1 MSEYS
6 IQQQKIIDQYR
17 QNNNL
22 GYVISDDAVVS
33 IMQKEMLSTGKIY
46 PGFENL
52 VDSNYSKPL
61 SSNEQLSLF
70 GLNAGNQNLY
80 PGISIEHTGSTI
92 QATEA
97 QLYAINF
104 LKEITTQ
111 ADTNVKEREKEAGPI
126 SAIVNFFQEKFNE
139 EYSKS
144 HVKGEITKTKADL
157 ILLEAAANG
166 ESLDYGFWVDPTKQS
181 FEKTFKD
188 RRGVD
193 FSEENINNCIQK
205 AHEFAQIKT
214 IYDMINTVKESLSA
228 TTIGDV
234 KSQMNPQKSTAAI
247 IKAFQMSG
255 INSVSEINKT
265 LADIENQYKNH
276 PDIMKYG
283 GNFRLEKNNKGQY
296 VIMRT
301 TPNGRNVEA
310 TNEELKIIASEMGA
324 CLDKTFT
331 QALGGEY
338 TEDTT
343 PEEIKLLAEETFNKY
358 QKEYEDSFK
367 KAFGGKD
374 LKILSEEYIH
384 QQQQGVAYF
393 EMGLNMLGMALMIVP
408 GGAAATTGWA
418 LKAANGL
425 SSGSK
430 IVKGLQVAD
439 KVAKGMQG
447 AQKIAAP
454 FVMAGMTLRPTELI
468 EQIFSENGM
477 SPEEWSNWGKS
488 VLQNTIYM
496 TVGMGVSKL
505 AESGAALYKTK
516 ALVET
521 LKQSGKNADE
531 IALMVKSNPVKFPSD
546 IVKSFKKIDN
556 LAKALQVSQEAALD
570 IGSTILLNKV
580 MNNGDVLPIDVINSI
595 TFAISGGV
603 LQKQFQHLNTESK
616 IKYIHDTF
624 KEYGISEGDA
634 KNILKAMDDIS
645 EGNLNAQ
652 KANTANGTE
661 AGIPKGMIREEE
673 VIIQNAKTENPAEI
687 ISDKVKEQ
695 WLQDGL
701 NTEEPKFEPID
712 LYNLDPYAGLKEALP
727 EVNGEV
733 TSLILTGKLKET
745 LKNHYT
751 ELGNVFKDIAEKHS
765 SEIQKLAQESKNDKQ
780 QFAEN
785 IIKILAEELGMK
797 GYEPKIEFIDTQGAD
812 GLANWPKGTIQI
824 GKNVNNAKTL
834 VEIISHEFTHMLQYR
849 DILAQYG
856 EQGLREVI
864 MNDKGIPAAKKEST
878 LKEILTSPFTAKL
891 LENYDILQKSEVG
904 SLNEYLKRIYKDE
917 FANPIAPD
925 KNIQIYVNQTTEREA
940 YHLGSEQLGNN
951 VEGVAQEWLIP
962 EEKSNIEGL
971 RGEINGS
978 KYFID
983 EYGQIHRNV
992 PAGISSKMTDAEF
1005 QIIGQ
1010 KLCERENGEVSSAA
1024 KALLQT
1030 IKNSELC
1037 NVAND
1042 RNNFIIEIFE
1052 QISRDSSGKILS
1064 EEILDYAKEL
1074 INCIPTGKDSILL
1087 SNTDSTIKNIIN
1099 LRLKYS
1105 TPIATR
1111 QIIDATKKLLSNPT
1125 VRNGVVYDIIN
1136 ACIEGSQETEYTFNQ
1151 KAFDSIYKMF
1161 EQKIESRKNDNGFSY
1176 SLIISEIA
1184 QNATR
1189 YEKDANGHYIKQF
1202 DDIGFRIGTL
1212 LLESDT
1218 RGDYVHYNL
1227 TNEVDLSNIDKLAQ
1241 DYIIQKVEKSYFQST
1256 KEISE
1261 FNDRTY
1267 KFETQ
1272 TVYDKYAEPL
1282 RKLCTV
1288 GGKLDVQNCF
1298 AVDYMINN
1306 LGIPKG
1312 DVVKMLEIYRNQDG
1326 ILNTTIL
1333 HLIKNEK
1340 NDYEKTGVLAT
1351 LQKLNQLGILY
1362 GQDGKVD
1369 QEVLDILKS
1378 SPNVRAMTYRDDY
1391 YSKLDDKH
1399 YSYDISAHYLSN
1411 GTIDFEKLKF
1421 VESEIGELIKI
1432 LNLECNNATN
1442 RCIICN
1448 LYNTIKANPQM
1459 SAQILEAAKK
1469 CSSFGLFEA
1478 LDLNGKRIE
1487 LKTLNYY
1494 ASLPT
1499 ELYELIKENRWL
1511 LPYIKGET
1519 PSKNDN
1525 WSAQN
1530 LLTQEHKAV
1539 LAKYGYDIDYIIKA
1553 KENQF
1558 NKKSEISPEAQSRF
1572 ENTLEGLDDI
1582 LLNSDVNEGIQL
1594 EYPRESFEK
1603 DIIDATKNLPLER
1616 ANDILN
1622 LYGLTLKD
1630 GKIEGV
1636 ICTPQ
1641 IEVPKDFLTLD
1652 KKIKQ
1657 CIERFLN
1664 NKVLTEDPSLNTVYT
1679 ALTHDFPEFS
1689 MLVGKIDAA
1698 GQRVEVTVLKQ
1709 MQKLL
1714 NNPEYEALPKK
1725 EQKMAKLVL
1734 LFRAF
1739 KDIDSTPNIIEKS
1752 FTVDND
1758 GVAIKTKHKRYKN
1771 SDYAWAILERFSFS
1785 DEEKYAITD
1794 LVAHSGWSNEFND
1807 GVVDIGIAREYE
1819 TEWIA
1824 HNGVK
1829 DYPDINPENNA
1840 NKVAVNTR
1848 FGTLRLSKLIEDVIN
1863 PNNNIDIRAI
1873 EAAQKKVY
1881 QNMQKINSVTAEDL
1895 EPYWETL
1902 IIDGVECQV
1911 IDLRK
1916 IKLPDDFYLMGHF
1929 TEHGVEYLYDLLSN
1943 KNDKVF
1949 FSNSLIKPDAAKT
1962 FAGRTEGII
1971 SEFDSR
1977 NIAETSHNNLD
1988 SGFGKSYNDFVETI
2002 SGTGTR
2008 EIASLVKKQLSLT
2021 DEEYGILMEQINGKR
2036 FNELEDY
2043 YNIND
2048 RYISKEEIISSHNTA
2063 YENLLNSKGEQNE
2076 ITILSPTPI
2085 ALVYSASKTPGG
2097 ACPFNME
2104 KIPLKRIIIFP

>member
-6 IQQQKIIDQYR
+6 VQQQKIINQYR

-70 GLNAGNQNLY
+70 GLNAGNQDLY
-80 PGISIEHTGSTI
+80 PGISIEHTGSAI

-97 QLYAINF
+97 QLDAINF
-104 LKEITTQ
+104 LKEIITH

-126 SAIVNFFQEKFNE
+126 SSVVNFFQEKFNE

-144 HVKGEITKTKADL
+144 HVKGEITKSKADL

-166 ESLDYGFWVDPTKQS
+166 EALDYGFLIDPIKQS

-228 TTIGDV
+228 TTLGDV

-276 PDIMKYG
+276 PDIIKYG

-324 CLDKTFT
+324 RLDKTFT
-331 QALGGEY
+331 RALGGEY

-477 SPEEWSNWGKS
+477 SPEEWGNWGKS

-505 AESGAALYKTK
+505 AESGAAMYKTK
-516 ALVET
+516 ALVDT

-531 IALMVKSNPVKFPSD
+531 IALMVKSNPVNFPSD

-580 MNNGDVLPIDVINSI
+580 MNNGDLLPIDVINSI

-645 EGNLNAQ
+645 EGKLNAQ
-652 KANTANGTE
+652 KTNTANATE
-661 AGIPKGMIREEE
+661 TATLKGMVTEEE
-673 VIIQNAKTENPAEI
+673 IILQNAKTENPAEI

-712 LYNLDPYAGLKEALP
+712 LYNLDPDAGLKEALP

-733 TSLILTGKLKET
+733 TSLIFTGKLEET

-765 SEIQKLAQESKNDKQ
+765 LEIQKLAKESKNNKQ
-780 QFAEN
+780 LFAEN
-785 IIKILAEELGMK
+785 IVKILAEELGMK
-797 GYEPKIEFIDTQGAD
+797 GYEPKIEFIETQGVD
-812 GLANWPKGTIQI
+812 GLADWTKGTIQI
-824 GKNVNNAKTL
+824 GKNVNNAKKL

-864 MNDKGIPAAKKEST
+864 MNDKGITADKKEST
-878 LKEILTSPFTAKL
+878 LKEILASPFTAKL
-891 LENYDILQKSEVG
+891 LENYATLQKSEVG

-917 FANPIAPD
+917 FANPIDPD
-925 KNIQIYVNQTTEREA
+925 KNIQSYVNQTTEREA

-962 EEKSNIEGL
+962 EEKSNIDGL

-992 PAGISSKMTDAEF
+992 PAGISSKISDTEL
-1005 QIIGQ
+1005 QIKAD
-1010 KLCERENGEVSSAA
+1010 KLCTRKDGTTSTAA
-1024 KALLQT
+1024 KDLLDT
-1030 IKNSELC
+1030 IIDSEI
-1037 NVAND
+1037 ANQSYD
-1042 RNNFIIEIFE
+1042 PTKFKLEKFERMSRGYDNNLYSDEML
-1052 QISRDSSGKILS
+1052 G
-1064 EEILDYAKEL
+1064 YAKEFVE
-1074 INCIPTGKDSILL
+1074 CIPKGKDSELL
-1087 SNTDSTIKNIIN
+1087 GNTDATIQSIIENQLKYANTKEKQQIIN
-1099 LRLKYS
+1099 
-1105 TPIATR
+1105 
-1111 QIIDATKKLLSNPT
+1111 ATKKLLSNPT
-1125 VRNGVVYDIIN
+1125 VRNGIVADIIN
-1136 ACIEGSQETEYTFNQ
+1136 VCSEGNQEIGYSFNQ
-1151 KAFDSIYKMF
+1151 KAFDTIYAMF
-1161 EQKIESRKNDNGFSY
+1161 EKKIESRKHASDMSY
-1176 SLIISEIA
+1176 SLMVSEIA
-1184 QNATR
+1184 QNALY
-1189 YEKDANGHYIKQF
+1189 YEKDKDGKYIKQF
-1202 DDIGFRIGTL
+1202 DDIGFQIGML
-1212 LLESDT
+1212 LPESDP
-1218 RGDYVHYNL
+1218 YQHYIHYNL
-1227 TNEVDLSNIDKLAQ
+1227 SKNYTTDEIELSKIGTSTQN
-1241 DYIIQKVEKSYFQST
+1241 YIINKVEDAYLQSQ
-1256 KEISE
+1256 KEIRE
-1261 FNDRTY
+1261 LNMRTY
-1267 KFETQ
+1267 EYETRIIH
-1272 TVYDKYAEPL
+1272 DSYAEPL
-1282 RKLCTV
+1282 RQLCTV
-1288 GGKLDVQNCF
+1288 NGKLNVQNCF
-1298 AVDYMINN
+1298 AVDYMINKLDISKDKVIKILQN
-1306 LGIPKG
+1306 C
-1312 DVVKMLEIYRNQDG
+1312 RNQDG
-1326 ILNTTIL
+1326 ILDITML
-1333 HLIKNEK
+1333 RLIKNEIK
-1340 NDYEKTGVLAT
+1340 DYEKIGVIAT
-1351 LQKLNQLGILY
+1351 LEKFGQISDLY
-1362 GQDGKVD
+1362 NKDGYVD
-1369 QEVLDILKS
+1369 QEILDILKN
-1378 SPNVRAMTYRDDY
+1378 SPNARSMTLRQDHY
-1391 YSKLDDKH
+1391 YNA
-1399 YSYDISAHYLSN
+1399 YNYDISKHFITD
-1411 GTIDFEKLKF
+1411 GKIDFGKLQI
-1421 VESEIGELIKI
+1421 VESEISYIMKELDIKGD
-1432 LNLECNNATN
+1432 NAAE
-1442 RCIICN
+1442 RSWISN
-1448 LYNTIKANPQM
+1448 LYNTMKENPEN
-1459 SAQILEAAKK
+1459 AAEIFEAAKK
-1469 CSSFGLFEA
+1469 GGGFA
-1478 LDLNGKRIE
+1478 LERATDRNGKGIN
-1487 LKTLNYY
+1487 LDTLNYF

-1499 ELYELIKENRWL
+1499 DLYEVIKDKPNL
-1511 LPYIKGET
+1511 LPFMRGET
-1519 PSKNDN
+1519 PSDDDFRYISDFLPNKDK
-1525 WSAQN
+1525 
-1530 LLTQEHKAV
+1530 EI
-1539 LAKYGYDIDYIIKA
+1539 LAKYDIDIDYIVKA
-1553 KENQF
+1553 RENQF
-1558 NKKSEISPEAQSRF
+1558 NKKSEISPEAQNRF
-1572 ENTLEGLDDI
+1572 ESTLETFDDI
-1582 LLNSDVNEGIQL
+1582 LPKSNVEDGIQL

-1603 DIIDATKNLPLER
+1603 DIIDAIKDLPLAR
-1616 ANDILN
+1616 ATDILN
-1622 LYGLTLKD
+1622 SYGLNLND

-1636 ICTPQ
+1636 LCKPKMEAPENLSQ
-1641 IEVPKDFLTLD
+1641 ID

-1657 CIERFLN
+1657 YLDRFLN
-1664 NKVLTEDPSLNTVYT
+1664 NKVLNEDPKLNSLYT
-1679 ALTHDFPEFS
+1679 SLTHDFPEFS
-1689 MLVGKIDAA
+1689 MLVGKLDAA
-1698 GQRVEVTVLKQ
+1698 GQRVDVTVLKQ

-1714 NNPEYEALPKK
+1714 NNPAYKALPKK

-1734 LFRAF
+1734 LFRGF
-1739 KDIDSTPNIIEKS
+1739 QDIDSSSNIIKK
-1752 FTVDND
+1752 TYVTDND
-1758 GVAIKTKHKRYKN
+1758 GMPVYVTDKRYKN
-1771 SDYAWAILERFSFS
+1771 SDYAWAILERFDYS
-1785 DEEKYAITD
+1785 DSEKCAITD
-1794 LVAHSGWSNEFND
+1794 LVAHSGWSKEFND
-1807 GVVDIGIAREYE
+1807 GIVDIAIAEDKAANY
-1819 TEWIA
+1819 
-1824 HNGVK
+1824 HNGTNT
-1829 DYPDINPENNA
+1829 PNNA

-1848 FGTLRLSKLIEDVIN
+1848 FGTLKLSKLIEDTIN
-1863 PNNNIDIRAI
+1863 PGNNIDMAAI
-1873 EAAQKKVY
+1873 EKAQQEVY
-1881 QNMQKINSVTAEDL
+1881 SNMQIINSVTAKDL
-1895 EPYWETL
+1895 EPYWQTE

-1911 IDLRK
+1911 IDLRTT
-1916 IKLPDDFYLMGHF
+1916 KLPDDFYLMGHF
-1929 TEHGVEYLYDLLSN
+1929 TGHGAEKLYDLLSN

-1949 FSNSLIKPDAAKT
+1949 VSNSLIKANAAST

-1971 SEFDSR
+1971 SEFDTRNVAEASR
-1977 NIAETSHNNLD
+1977 YNVD
-1988 SGFGKSYNDFVETI
+1988 SGFGKSYNDFVKTM
-2002 SGTGTR
+2002 SGDGKR
-2008 EIASLVKKQLSLT
+2008 DVASFVKKELALT
-2021 DEEYGILMEQINGKR
+2021 DEEYGILMKQIDGKR
-2036 FNELEDY
+2036 FDELEDY

-2048 RYISKEEIISSHNTA
+2048 RYISKEEIINSHNTA
-2063 YENLLNSKGEQNE
+2063 YENLLSSRGEQNE

-2097 ACPFNME
+2097 TCPYYMDQT
-2104 KIPLKRIIIFP
+2104 PLRRIIIFP